1 MRLPLAI
8 LALSLALL
16 PSLPGVAAAQSSAVG
31 PTPQPSAV
39 GATASQGAT
48 GATGA
53 TLPVAPAVG
62 APGQTV
68 NVVQSGGAF
77 DQATS
82 WMTDAAT
89 WITSR
94 IQKLIGETKTPEL
107 TSSWYRQ
114 RFGAMAALGLGLS
127 ALVAMIALGSAA
139 LRRDAS
145 ALGATL
151 IGMFRAGL
159 GTGLVLA
166 LTVMALGVAD
176 GVTNV
181 VASDGSGHAAAKFWS
196 DVAAAWGS
204 PNYAGFGSSAIAFLF
219 ATVQVLAGLA
229 VWIELLVREAG
240 IYVAVLFMPAALAAS
255 IWPRLRDWQARLT
268 TLLFVLIALK
278 PVMIVVLSLTGSA
291 AGSGGSVQHDT
302 GLLVAAVVILML
314 AALTPWGLMALV
326 SSGGDARVTA
336 RATGAGSRSSGA
348 GDRIGG
354 GLGRSGPAG
363 LATITRGAGHAGGRP
378 ARSRPDGGGSQPAA
392 GAWRRP
398 CRSAGHRDG
407 VPRRRRRRGRVGGT
421 RAARRAPHLRCDA
434 TTAIDR
440 RATRQAVRRR
450 SSRCVIL
457 QLPRQLLGSR
467 RELTAGDAA

>member
-1 MRLPLAI
+1 MRLAFAMLA
-8 LALSLALL
+8 ASLALL
-16 PSLPGVAAAQSSAVG
+16 ACLAGAAGAAGAQTSAVG
-31 PTPQPSAV
+31 PTAQTSAV
-39 GATASQGAT
+39 GTTADQGASGAT
-48 GATGA
+48 GPTGA
-53 TLPVAPAVG
+53 TVPVAPAIGV
-62 APGQTV
+62 PGQTV
-68 NVVQSGGAF
+68 SVVQSGGAF

-181 VASDGSGHAAAKFWS
+181 VAGDGSGHAAAKFWS

-219 ATVQVLAGLA
+219 ASVQVLAGLA

-255 IWPRLRDWQARLT
+255 IWPRLRAWQARLT

-291 AGSGGSVQHDT
+291 AGSGGNVQHDT

-314 AALTPWGLMALV
+314 AALTPWALMALV
-326 SSGGDARVTA
+326 SSGGDARLTA
-336 RATGAGSRSSGA
+336 EEARSRSRASDGGA
-348 GDRIGG
+348 RIGG
-354 GLGRSGPAG
+354 GLGRSGTAG
-363 LATITRGAGHAGGRP
+363 LTTIARGGGHAGGR
-378 ARSRPDGGGSQPAA
+378 AGRSRPDGGGAKQVGPGRGPDPAGAPVTAGGFRGAVAAAA
-392 GAWRRP
+392 GLVAP
-398 CRSAGHRDG
+398 A
-407 VPRRRRRRGRVGGT
+407 P
-421 RAARRAPHLRCDA
+421 RAARRISGA
-434 TTAIDR
+434 T
-440 RATRQAVRRR
+440 QR
-450 SSRCVIL
+450 SSAGA
-457 QLPRQLLGSR
+457 LPPG
-467 RELTAGDAA
+467 AASVEGPADV